1 MPKVQIYAKHVL
13 KFDEPF
19 IIYPNKIIYILACI
33 IGESSEV
40 KRIRKK
46 PTGFREKCN
55 YLLHVY
61 HYRGDRFGDDIKKM
75 SLIIDIF
82 RNEVNYTNA

>member
-1 MPKVQIYAKHVL
+1 MYNWGKLRSQKDTKEAYRFPKK
-13 KFDEPF
+13 
-19 IIYPNKIIYILACI
+19 
-33 IGESSEV
+33 
-40 KRIRKK
+40 
-46 PTGFREKCN
+46 KCN

>member
-19 IIYPNKIIYILACI
+19 IIYPNKIINILACI

-46 PTGFREKCN
+46 PTGFRKKCN

-61 HYRGDRFGDDIKKM
+61 HYRGDDIKKM

-82 RNEVNYTNA
+82 RNEVNNTNA

>member
-1 MPKVQIYAKHVL
+1 MYKLGKAQKSKGYERSLQVSEKNV
-13 KFDEPF
+13 
-19 IIYPNKIIYILACI
+19 IICCMY
-33 IGESSEV
+33 
-40 KRIRKK
+40 
-46 PTGFREKCN
+46 
-55 YLLHVY
+55 VY